1 MPAPGPGRPGVAA
14 VLALSGGRRWGWGGG
29 LVTFAPPRLPRP
41 GPLVPWPR
49 RRSLPPSPQARPRG
63 ASSRA
68 SHRARRR
75 REGLPESRRESA
87 TSPQDGGRH
96 HRDSP
101 RRAPSPTRKKTRR
114 MGPDPGGLSRRGGA
128 ATQCAGVNRNS
139 ARESEAGR
147 WAAPE
152 CPWRAAGVRR
162 RTWRAAALGA
172 ASSRPPAS
180 RRPAYV
186 QAPPS
191 GPNCAIR
198 SRGTATWRPAG
209 VDAEQGAWN
218 PEGGGAGGA
227 SVEGLSGAG
236 PGGAHAAGGASV
248 MRLASLILRH

>member
-1 MPAPGPGRPGVAA
+1 
-14 VLALSGGRRWGWGGG
+14 
-29 LVTFAPPRLPRP
+29 
-41 GPLVPWPR
+41 
-49 RRSLPPSPQARPRG
+49 
-63 ASSRA
+63 
-68 SHRARRR
+68 
-75 REGLPESRRESA
+75 
-87 TSPQDGGRH
+87 
-96 HRDSP
+96 
-101 RRAPSPTRKKTRR
+101 

-162 RTWRAAALGA
+162 RTWRAAAPGA
-172 ASSRPPAS
+172 ASSGPPAS

-227 SVEGLSGAG
+227 SVEGFVWGRPRWGARRRRSLCN
-236 PGGAHAAGGASV
+236 AACLFDPATLTPALDCL
-248 MRLASLILRH
+248 LANLAFSH